1 MLKLAK
7 PAFIKVFLAYNFSN
21 YTLYYSFKGLDSN
34 RFKGLYLIERVAEEL
49 WKEAHESLQEAVIK
63 TISKKKKCKK
73 G

>member
-34 RFKGLYLIERVAEEL
+34 RFKGLDLIDRLPEEL
-49 WKEAHESLQEAVIK
+49 WMEVRDID
-63 TISKKKKCKK
+63 
-73 G
+73 

>member
-34 RFKGLYLIERVAEEL
+34 RFKGLYLIGKVPEEL
-49 WKEAHESLQEAVIK
+49 WTDVYDIV
-63 TISKKKKCKK
+63 
-73 G
+73 